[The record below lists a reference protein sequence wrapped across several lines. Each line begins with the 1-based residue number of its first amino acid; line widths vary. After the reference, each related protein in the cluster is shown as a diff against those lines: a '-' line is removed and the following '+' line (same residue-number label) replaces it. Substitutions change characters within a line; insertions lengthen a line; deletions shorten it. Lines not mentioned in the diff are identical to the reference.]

1 MSRQTVNTLVGALV
15 VAVGVTAFLLSQ
27 RGGQADIPDS
37 YELKASFGSID
48 GVSKGTKVLL
58 TGLPVGQVDRFS
70 YNEERQR
77 AILIM
82 SIRDGIEIPQDSVVM
97 IVTDGLLGGKYL
109 KIQAGGDTEMMKP
122 GGQFDYTQDS
132 IVFEEILE
140 KVILNAE
147 QERKKQQE
155 EQEKNKDDKPAK
167 KPNEASLSGGA
178 TRLADSEIPADS
190 RLPNAWV
197 KQ

>member
-1 MSRQTVNTLVGALV
+1 MNKPAVNTLVGALV
-15 VAVGVTAFLLSQ
+15 VALGVAAFLWSQ
-27 RGGQADIPDS
+27 RGDHHEVQSG

-48 GVSKGTKVLL
+48 GVAKGTKILL
-58 TGLPVGQVDRFS
+58 TGLPVGEVTSFH

-77 AILIM
+77 AVVSM
-82 SIRDGIEIPQDSVVM
+82 TIRDGIEIPLDSVVM

-109 KIQAGGDTEMMKP
+109 KIQAGGDSEMMKP

-147 QERKKQQE
+147 KTRQKEKEEKEKSQDQE
-155 EQEKNKDDKPAK
+155 PAR
-167 KPNEASLSGGA
+167 KPNQALDDSAPARAGISLA
-178 TRLADSEIPADS
+178 
-190 RLPNAWV
+190 NARM

>member
-1 MSRQTVNTLVGALV
+1 MGGMNKPVVNTLVGALV
-15 VAVGVTAFLLSQ
+15 LVLGVAAFLWSQ
-27 RGGQADIPDS
+27 RGDHREVEAG
-37 YELKASFGSID
+37 YEVKASFGSID
-48 GVSKGTKVLL
+48 GVAKGTKILL
-58 TGLPVGQVDRFS
+58 TGIPVGEVAGFY

-77 AILIM
+77 AVVSM
-82 SIRDGIEIPQDSVVM
+82 TIRDGIQIPLDSVVM

-147 QERKKQQE
+147 KTRQKEKEEKEKSQ
-155 EQEKNKDDKPAK
+155 EQEPPR
-167 KPNEASLSGGA
+167 KPNQALDESTPARTGLG
-178 TRLADSEIPADS
+178 LA
-190 RLPNAWV
+190 NAWV
-197 KQ
+197 KE

>member
-15 VAVGVTAFLLSQ
+15 VAIGAAAFLLSQ

-58 TGLPVGQVDRFS
+58 TGLPVGQVDRFT

-77 AILIM
+77 AILVM
-82 SIRDGIEIPQDSVVM
+82 SIRDGIGIPLDSVVL
-97 IVTDGLLGGKYL
+97 IVTDGLLGAKYL
-109 KIQAGGDTEMMKP
+109 KIQAGGDSEMMKP

-132 IVFEEILE
+132 IVFEEILQ

-147 QERKKQQE
+147 QTRRKQQE
-155 EQEKNKDDKPAK
+155 EKDKNKDDKTPGK

-178 TRLADSEIPADS
+178 TRLADSEF
-190 RLPNAWV
+190 PNAWV
-197 KQ
+197 K

>member
-1 MSRQTVNTLVGALV
+1 MSNRTVNTLVGALV
-15 VAVGVTAFLLSQ
+15 VAVGVSAFILSQ
-27 RGGQADIPDS
+27 RAAKTEIKDG
-37 YELKASFGSID
+37 YEIRASFGSID
-48 GVSKGTKVLL
+48 GVTVGTKVLL
-58 TGLPVGQVDRFS
+58 AGLPVGEVDSFT
-70 YNEERQR
+70 YNEQRQR
-77 AILIM
+77 AMVTI
-82 SIRDGIEIPQDSVVM
+82 SIRNNIQIPLDSVVM

-147 QERKKQQE
+147 KNRLKKQE
-155 EQEKNKDDKPAK
+155 ENKEKEGAPAK
-167 KPNEASLSGGA
+167 KPNEAFLFGGAARLAGSLSSD
-178 TRLADSEIPADS
+178 T
-190 RLPNAWV
+190 WK

>member
-1 MSRQTVNTLVGALV
+1 MNKPVLNTLVGALV
-15 VAVGVTAFLLSQ
+15 VALGVTAFLWSQ
-27 RGGQADIPDS
+27 RGDHREVETG

-48 GVSKGTKVLL
+48 GVAKGTKILL
-58 TGLPVGQVDRFS
+58 TGLPVGEVTSFH

-77 AILIM
+77 AVVAM
-82 SIRDGIEIPQDSVVM
+82 TIRDGIQIPLDSVVM

-109 KIQAGGDTEMMKP
+109 KIQAGGDSEMMKP

-147 QERKKQQE
+147 KTRQKEKEEKEKSQDQE
-155 EQEKNKDDKPAK
+155 PAR
-167 KPNEASLSGGA
+167 KPNQALDDGA
-178 TRLADSEIPADS
+178 PAHAGVRLA
-190 RLPNAWV
+190 NARM

>member
-1 MSRQTVNTLVGALV
+1 MASMNKPAVNTLVGALV
-15 VAVGVTAFLLSQ
+15 VALGVTAFLLSQ
-27 RGGQADIPDS
+27 RSGHREVETG

-48 GVSKGTKVLL
+48 GVSKGTKILL
-58 TGLPVGQVDRFS
+58 TGIPVGEVASFF

-77 AILIM
+77 AVVSM
-82 SIRDGIEIPQDSVVM
+82 TIRDGIQIPLDSVVM

-109 KIQAGGDTEMMKP
+109 KIQAGGDSEMMAP

-147 QERKKQQE
+147 RTRQKEKEEKEKSQ
-155 EQEKNKDDKPAK
+155 EQEPAR
-167 KPNEASLSGGA
+167 KPNQAFDDRAPARAGVG
-178 TRLADSEIPADS
+178 LA
-190 RLPNAWV
+190 NAWV

>member
-1 MSRQTVNTLVGALV
+1 MSKQTVNTLVGALV
-15 VAVGVTAFLLSQ
+15 VAVGACAFLLSQ
-27 RGGQADIPDS
+27 QNDR
-37 YELKASFGSID
+37 YEVTDGYDLKASFGSID

-58 TGLPVGQVDRFS
+58 TGLQVGDVDSFY

-77 AILIM
+77 AILTM
-82 SIRDGIEIPQDSVVM
+82 SIRKGIEIPLDSVVM

-122 GGQFDYTQDS
+122 GAQFDYTQDS

-147 QERKKQQE
+147 QSRKKAKE
-155 EQEKNKDDKPAK
+155 DQEKKDDDAPKK
-167 KPNEASLSGGA
+167 KPNEAFLDLGS
-178 TRLADSEIPADS
+178 TRVAERNLREM
-190 RLPNAWV
+190 WM
-197 KQ
+197 Q

>member
-1 MSRQTVNTLVGALV
+1 MGRMNKQTANTLVGALV
-15 VAVGVTAFLLSQ
+15 VMVGVAAFLLSQ
-27 RGGQADIPDS
+27 RGDNRETESGYDV
-37 YELKASFGSID
+37 KASFGSID
-48 GVSKGTKVLL
+48 GVAKGTKILL
-58 TGLPVGQVDRFS
+58 TGIPVGEVADFF

-77 AILIM
+77 AVVSM
-82 SIRDGIEIPQDSVVM
+82 TIRDGIQIPLDSVVM

-147 QERKKQQE
+147 RTREKEKE
-155 EQEKNKDDKPAK
+155 AKEKESKEQTPAR
-167 KPNEASLSGGA
+167 KPNQASNGSAPGTALGNAPGLA
-178 TRLADSEIPADS
+178 T
-190 RLPNAWV
+190 AWV
-197 KQ
+197 KE

>member
-1 MSRQTVNTLVGALV
+1 MSKKTVNTLVGALV
-15 VAVGVTAFLLSQ
+15 VATGVAAFLMSQ
-27 RGGQADIPDS
+27 RSSAVDIPDS

-58 TGLPVGQVDRFS
+58 TGLEVGQVDSFT
-70 YNEERQR
+70 YNETRQR
-77 AILIM
+77 AILTM
-82 SIRDGIEIPQDSVVM
+82 SIQDGIEIPLDSVVM
-97 IVTDGLLGGKYL
+97 IVTDGLLGPKYL
-109 KIQAGGDTEMMKP
+109 KIQAGGDIDMMKP

-132 IVFEEILE
+132 IVFEEILQ

-147 QERKKQQE
+147 EARRREKEKKKE
-155 EQEKNKDDKPAK
+155 EEGKPKK

-178 TRLADSEIPADS
+178 TRLADSVRPE
-190 RLPNAWV
+190 AWV

>member
-1 MSRQTVNTLVGALV
+1 MNRQVVNTLVGALV
-15 VAVGVTAFLLSQ
+15 LAVGVAAFLLSQ
-27 RGGQADIPDS
+27 RGDHREVETGYQI
-37 YELKASFGSID
+37 KASFGSID

-58 TGLPVGQVDRFS
+58 TGIPVGEVAGFH

-77 AILIM
+77 AVVSM
-82 SIRDGIEIPQDSVVM
+82 TIRDGVRIPLDSVVM

-109 KIQAGGDTEMMKP
+109 KIQAGGDTEMMEP

-147 QERKKQQE
+147 KSRQREKEEKEKTQEQA
-155 EQEKNKDDKPAK
+155 PAR
-167 KPNEASLSGGA
+167 KPNQAAVGSG
-178 TRLADSEIPADS
+178 S
-190 RLPNAWV
+190 RLETAWV
-197 KQ
+197 KE

>member
-1 MSRQTVNTLVGALV
+1 MSKQSVNTLVGALV
-15 VAVGVTAFLLSQ
+15 VAVGVTAFLMSQ
-27 RGGQADIPDS
+27 RRDAVDIPDG

-58 TGLPVGQVDRFS
+58 TGLQVGQVDRFT
-70 YNEERQR
+70 YNETRQR
-77 AILIM
+77 AMLTM
-82 SIRDGIEIPQDSVVM
+82 SIKDGIEIPLDSVVM
-97 IVTDGLLGGKYL
+97 IVTDGLLGPKYL

-132 IVFEEILE
+132 IVFEEILQ

-147 QERKKQQE
+147 EARRKEREKKKQQE
-155 EQEKNKDDKPAK
+155 EEKPAK
-167 KPNEASLSGGA
+167 KPNEASLSGGP
-178 TRLADSEIPADS
+178 TRLADTD
-190 RLPNAWV
+190 LPKAWV

>member
-1 MSRQTVNTLVGALV
+1 MSKQTVNTLVGALV
-15 VAVGVTAFLLSQ
+15 VAVGVSAFLLSQ
-27 RGGQADIPDS
+27 RAKSVEIADG

-58 TGLPVGQVDRFS
+58 TGLPVGQVDEFY

-77 AILIM
+77 AILMM
-82 SIRDGIEIPQDSVVM
+82 SIRNDIEIPLDSVVM
-97 IVTDGLLGGKYL
+97 IVTDGLLGAKYL

-147 QERKKQQE
+147 QSRRKQQE
-155 EQEKNKDDKPAK
+155 EKDKNKDEEKPAK

-178 TRLADSEIPADS
+178 TRVAES
-190 RLPNAWV
+190 RLPNAWM
-197 KQ
+197 K